1 MTQLNQ
7 HFSQCKSSKHEQSLL
22 INFMMDWNAL
32 NALKLTPFMSFW
44 SKTRSSSHGPR
55 TLEWIKFTY
64 LRKKALIS
72 HPRIKIFCKCTRDI
86 DVPIC
91 MLKWCSIEKIWAEGH
106 YSGLNKCPIF
116 SKKRTSASTIFKGH
130 QGISKHKDFEQN
142 LSSIKLLAE
151 FCKSIVW
158 HS

>member
-1 MTQLNQ
+1 MKNDQSSILHIMTQLNQ

-91 MLKWCSIEKIWAEGH
+91 MLKSCGIGKIWAEGH

-116 SKKRTSASTIFKGH
+116 LMKRTSASKSSKGH
-130 QGISKHKDFEQN
+130 QGILSKHKYFEQN
-142 LSSIKLLAE
+142 WS
-151 FCKSIVW
+151 
-158 HS
+158 